1 MRLRSRRLSRHLASR
16 RDSLQFRVTFAL
28 ALFVAI
34 VVASMLLALFA
45 INGRLKSD
53 LLNGLVSHEMSE
65 LVNEYPSEGA
75 KAIPHSA
82 NLTGYVVAPDK
93 IDTLP
98 APMRH
103 LGRSVRGVTLDF
115 NDHSYRVGTAMIGDK
130 RAYLAYDITAL
141 ENRETLFKILAIV
154 AALIVLALAIP
165 LGAWIARISLKPI
178 NALAEHVGNL
188 HPDARATALADRFE
202 DYEVGVIAQ
211 AFDRFMLRLDE
222 FVERERS
229 FTADA
234 SHELRTPLAVIQGAV
249 EVLQQDDMQ
258 AASAPLRRID
268 RASRQMAELIEA
280 LLFLAR
286 DEQAEADGTASACRA
301 DHVISEI
308 IDAYK
313 PLMTTK
319 NVEIVALEPCEVTAP
334 RIALVIV
341 FGNLLRNALRH
352 GGQDIRVTLAQ
363 GSLSVTDNGIGM
375 DGDKLRRAFDR
386 GFRDGP
392 GAGLGLGLYLV
403 KRVTDRYGWQ
413 IRLTSRPDEGTRVEL
428 QLT

>member
-1 MRLRSRRLSRHLASR
+1 MKLFSKASR
-16 RDSLQFRVTFAL
+16 SSNPRDSLQFRVTFAL

-34 VVASMLLALFA
+34 VVSTMLLALFT
-45 INGRLKSD
+45 INAQLKSN
-53 LLNGLVSHEMSE
+53 LLNGIVSHEMSE
-65 LVNEYPSEGA
+65 LINEYPTDGPS
-75 KAIPHSA
+75 AIPHSA
-82 NLTGYVVAPDK
+82 NLTGYVVSTDQ
-93 IDTLP
+93 IYTLP
-98 APMRH
+98 APLRA
-103 LGRSVRGVTLDF
+103 LGPNEHGVTLDF
-115 NDHSYRVGTAMIGDK
+115 NDHTYRVGTAMIGNK
-130 RAYLAYDITAL
+130 HAYLAYNITAI
-141 ENRETLFKILAIV
+141 ENQEALFKVITIA

-165 LGAWIARISLKPI
+165 LGIWIARISLKPI

-188 HPDARATALADRFE
+188 HPDARTSALADRFE
-202 DYEVGVIAQ
+202 GYEVGVIAR

-222 FVERERS
+222 FVDRERS

-249 EVLQQDDMQ
+249 EVLQQDSEL
-258 AASAPLRRID
+258 AVSGPLTRID

-286 DEQAEADGTASACRA
+286 DEQVETDGSGPLCRA
-301 DHVISEI
+301 DHVVNEVV
-308 IDAYK
+308 DAYK
-313 PLMTTK
+313 PLVGSK
-319 NVEIVALEPCEVTAP
+319 QVHVVALEPCELSAP

-352 GGQDIRVTLAQ
+352 GGADIQIALAQ
-363 GSLSVTDNGIGM
+363 GRLSVADNGEGM
-375 DGDKLRRAFDR
+375 NTEQLRHAFDR

-413 IRLTSRPDEGTRVEL
+413 VRLASRPSEGTRIEL
-428 QLT
+428 QLS

>member
-1 MRLRSRRLSRHLASR
+1 MLLRFLSRPGR
-16 RDSLQFRVTFAL
+16 NPRDSLQFRVTFAL
-28 ALFVAI
+28 ATFVAI

-53 LLNGLVSHEMSE
+53 LLNGIVSHEMSE
-65 LVNEYPSEGA
+65 LVEDYPTEGP

-82 NLTGYVVAPDK
+82 NLTGWVVAPNDVH
-93 IDTLP
+93 TLP
-98 APMRH
+98 PPLRD
-103 LGRSVRGVTLDF
+103 LGRNVPGITLEF

-130 RAYLAYDITAL
+130 RALLAYNITAL
-141 ENRETLFKILAIV
+141 EDREALFKIITIA

-165 LGAWIARISLKPI
+165 LGSWIARLSLKPI

-188 HPDARATALADRFE
+188 HPDARATTLADRFE
-202 DYEVGVIAQ
+202 GYEVGVIAQ

-249 EVLQQDDMQ
+249 EVLQQNPALAD
-258 AASAPLRRID
+258 SGPLFRID
-268 RASRQMAELIEA
+268 RATRQMAELIEA

-286 DEQAEADGTASACRA
+286 DEQVEADGVAPTGRA
-301 DHVISEI
+301 DQVVQEVV
-308 IDAYK
+308 DAYK
-313 PLMTTK
+313 PLMAGK
-319 NVEIVALEPCEVTAP
+319 NVEIVALEPYEVSAP
-334 RIALVIV
+334 RIAMVIV

-363 GSLSVTDNGIGM
+363 GRLSVTDNGGGM
-375 DGDKLRRAFDR
+375 NTEQLRRAFER
-386 GFRDGP
+386 GFQEGP

-403 KRVTDRYGWQ
+403 KRVSDRYGWR
-413 IRLTSRPDEGTRVEL
+413 IRLASRPDEGTRIEL
-428 QLT
+428 LLS

>member
-1 MRLRSRRLSRHLASR
+1 MRQFFSIRRGAHR

-28 ALFVAI
+28 ALFVA
-34 VVASMLLALFA
+34 VVVSTVLLALFT
-45 INGRLKSD
+45 INARLKAD
-53 LLNGLVSHEMSE
+53 VLNGIVGHEMSE
-65 LVNEYPSEGA
+65 LVSEYPSEGPA
-75 KAIPHSA
+75 SIPHSA
-82 NLTGYVVAPDK
+82 NLTGYVVSPDQ

-98 APMRH
+98 LPLRS
-103 LGRSVRGVTLDF
+103 LGPNERGITLEF
-115 NDHSYRVGTAMIGDK
+115 NDHSYRVGTATIGDK
-130 RAYLAYDITAL
+130 RAYLAYNITAI
-141 ENRETLFKILAIV
+141 ENREALFKVITII

-165 LGAWIARISLKPI
+165 LGTWIARISLKPI

-202 DYEVGVIAQ
+202 GYEVGVIAS

-249 EVLQQDDMQ
+249 EVLQQDP
-258 AASAPLRRID
+258 ALTASGPLTRID

-286 DEQAEADGTASACRA
+286 DEQVEAGGAGPICRA
-301 DHVISEI
+301 DHVVNEI
-308 IDAYK
+308 VDAYK
-313 PLMTTK
+313 PLMAK
-319 NVEIVALEPCEVTAP
+319 KQVEIVALEACELSAP

-352 GGQDIRVTLAQ
+352 GGEHIRITLAQ
-363 GSLSVTDNGIGM
+363 GRLSVADNGAGM
-375 DGDKLRRAFDR
+375 NTEQLRQAFDR
-386 GFRDGP
+386 GFREGP

-403 KRVTDRYGWQ
+403 KRVTERYGWR
-413 IRLTSRPDEGTRVEL
+413 IRLASRPSEGTRIEL
-428 QLT
+428 RLI